1 MSSSPAPILS
11 LAAFAL
17 EWRDPAVNLA
27 MNSESLFD
35 LAKSRQPADR
45 ERLLLA
51 IADLCDT
58 PNSSEVMKTP
68 AIQALLSSIFMSL
81 VVEAERDIRHRLSQK
96 LAAADWTPNAL
107 VNVLALDDI
116 EIARP
121 IIALSPVLQDAD
133 LVRLL
138 VEATI
143 EHQIEVARR
152 PQLTE
157 TVVAAILAQSEPAV
171 LTALAGNYTA
181 DLSAS
186 DMEELVEASRQIA
199 AMRAPLS
206 QHPKLTGQ
214 LAKRLYL
221 WVGLALRQGLTERFR
236 LDVSIL
242 DEALAASVNEAHN
255 GISTE
260 ALPRMQRE
268 GERELMEHRLIDKLY
283 VAGQLRPA
291 YLVRALREGRL
302 GLFATALAM
311 LGRFDAT
318 QVQATLDSD
327 RPELLALACA
337 AVGIDRSV
345 FPDILDMTRRLNN
358 GRPGGGAESARKATV
373 AFAPVSPEV
382 AGAAF
387 RQAARSLAS
396 A

>member
-1 MSSSPAPILS
+1 MS
-11 LAAFAL
+11 
-17 EWRDPAVNLA
+17 
-27 MNSESLFD
+27 SESLLD

-51 IADLCDT
+51 IADLCDA
-58 PNSSEVMKTP
+58 PLAGEAMKTP
-68 AIQALLSSIFMSL
+68 AIQGLLSSIFMSL
-81 VVEAERDIRHRLSQK
+81 VVEAEREIRRRLSEK
-96 LAAADWTPNAL
+96 LASADWAPNAL

-121 IIALSPVLQDAD
+121 IIAQSPVLQDLD

-152 PQLTE
+152 PNLSQA
-157 TVVAAILAQSEPAV
+157 VIAAILEQAEPAV
-171 LTALAGNYTA
+171 LTALAGNQTA
-181 DLSAS
+181 ALTAA

-199 AMRAPLS
+199 AMRTPLS

-221 WVGLALRQGLTERFR
+221 WAGLALRQGLADRFR
-236 LDVSIL
+236 LDVTIL
-242 DEALAASVNEAHN
+242 DEALAASINEAHH
-255 GISTE
+255 GVGADETQ
-260 ALPRMQRE
+260 PRTTRE
-268 GERELMEHRLIDKLY
+268 GEREAMEQRLIDKLHS
-283 VAGQLRPA
+283 AGQLRPG

-302 GLFATALAM
+302 GLFASGLAM
-311 LGRFDAT
+311 LGRFDAEH
-318 QVQATLDSD
+318 VRATLASD

-345 FPDILDMTRRLNN
+345 FPDILDMTRKLNG
-358 GRPGGGAESARKATV
+358 GRPGGGMEGAQKAAA
-373 AFAPVSPEV
+373 AFVPVSPEV

-387 RQAARSLAS
+387 RQAAKTLATV
-396 A
+396 

>member
-1 MSSSPAPILS
+1 
-11 LAAFAL
+11 
-17 EWRDPAVNLA
+17 

-51 IADLCDT
+51 IADLCDSPHAGT
-58 PNSSEVMKTP
+58 AMKTP
-68 AIQALLSSIFMSL
+68 PIQALLSSIFMSL

-96 LAAADWTPNAL
+96 LAAADWAPNAL

-121 IIALSPVLQDAD
+121 IIAMSPVLHDLD

-152 PQLTE
+152 PNLSQA
-157 TVVAAILAQSEPAV
+157 VIGAILEQAEPAV
-171 LTALAGNYTA
+171 MTALAGNHTA
-181 DLSAS
+181 ELSPA
-186 DMEELVEASRQIA
+186 DMEELVEASRVIA
-199 AMRAPLS
+199 AMRTPLS

-221 WVGLALRQGLTERFR
+221 WVGLALRQGLAERFR
-236 LDVSIL
+236 LDVTVL
-242 DEALAASVNEAHN
+242 DETLAAAVAEAQN
-255 GISTE
+255 GITAPE
-260 ALPRMQRE
+260 TTPRTTRE
-268 GERELMEHRLIDKLY
+268 GEREMMEQRLIDKLHA
-283 VAGQLRPA
+283 AGQLRPG

-311 LGRFDAT
+311 LGRFEPD

-345 FPDILDMTRRLNN
+345 FPDILEMARNLND
-358 GRPGGGAESARKATV
+358 GRPGGGAEGARKASV

-387 RQAARSLAS
+387 RQAARSLA
-396 A
+396 AA

>member
-1 MSSSPAPILS
+1 MS
-11 LAAFAL
+11 
-17 EWRDPAVNLA
+17 
-27 MNSESLFD
+27 SESLLD

-51 IADLCDT
+51 IADLCDA
-58 PNSSEVMKTP
+58 PHIGPAMKS
-68 AIQALLSSIFMSL
+68 ASIQALLSSIFMSL

-96 LAAADWTPNAL
+96 LAAADWAPNAL
-107 VNVLALDDI
+107 INVLALDDI

-121 IIALSPVLQDAD
+121 IISQSPVLRDLD

-152 PQLTE
+152 PNLSQ
-157 TVVAAILAQSEPAV
+157 TVVSAILEQAEPAV
-171 LTALAGNYTA
+171 LTALAGNTSA
-181 DLSAS
+181 ELSAT

-199 AMRAPLS
+199 ALRTPLS

-221 WVGLALRQGLTERFR
+221 WVGLALRQGLADRFR
-236 LDVSIL
+236 LDVTIL
-242 DEALAASVNEAHN
+242 DEALAASLSEAHV
-255 GISTE
+255 GIAHLNSE
-260 ALPRMQRE
+260 ALPRTTRE
-268 GERELMEHRLIDKLY
+268 GEREAMERRLIDKLHA
-283 VAGQLRPA
+283 AGQLRPG
-291 YLVRALREGRL
+291 YLIRALREGRL
-302 GLFATALAM
+302 GLFAGALAV
-311 LGRFDAT
+311 LGRFDTA

-345 FPDILDMTRRLNN
+345 FPDILMMTRKLNG
-358 GRPGGGAESARKATV
+358 GRPGGGAEGARKASV

-387 RQAARSLAS
+387 RQAARALSPV
-396 A
+396 

>member
-1 MSSSPAPILS
+1 LSFAMS
-11 LAAFAL
+11 
-17 EWRDPAVNLA
+17 
-27 MNSESLFD
+27 SESLLD

-58 PNSSEVMKTP
+58 PHAGDAMKSL

-81 VVEAERDIRHRLSQK
+81 VVEAERDIRHRLSEK
-96 LAAADWTPNAL
+96 LAAADWAPNAL
-107 VNVLALDDI
+107 INVLALDDI

-121 IIALSPVLQDAD
+121 IIAQSPVLQDAD

-143 EHQIEVARR
+143 EHQMEVARR
-152 PQLTE
+152 PNISDA
-157 TVVAAILAQSEPAV
+157 VVAAILEQSEPAV
-171 LTALAGNYTA
+171 LTALAGNHTA
-181 DLSAS
+181 ELSAK

-199 AMRAPLS
+199 ALRTPLS

-221 WVGLALRQGLTERFR
+221 WVGLALRKGLADRFR
-236 LDVSIL
+236 LDVTVL
-242 DEALAASVNEAHN
+242 DEALAASITEAHSSL
-255 GISTE
+255 ITPPSSE
-260 ALPRMQRE
+260 AVPRMTRE
-268 GERELMEHRLIDKLY
+268 GEREVMEQRLIDKLY
-283 VAGQLRPA
+283 SAGQLRPG

-302 GLFATALAM
+302 GLFTGALAM
-311 LGRFDAT
+311 LGRFDTAH
-318 QVQATLDSD
+318 VQATIDSD

-345 FPDILDMTRRLNN
+345 FPDILEMTRQLNN
-358 GRPGGGAESARKATV
+358 GRPGGGIEGARKASV
-373 AFAPVSPEV
+373 AFAPVSQEV
-382 AGAAF
+382 AASAF
-387 RQAARSLAS
+387 RQAARSLHA